1 MTAASTLA
9 AISIATSVA
18 GAGMTM
24 MGQQQQAKAQ
34 AASANY
40 QAAVARNNQQVAAW
54 QAQDAIDRG
63 KIETDKK
70 RMEAARLI
78 GRQRA
83 AQAGMGVIVDEDS
96 AGDITAETAEFGEW
110 DALNVQAN
118 AEREAYQIQVRAQNF
133 GSEAAL
139 LNMQASNAMTAGRTA
154 MFGTAIGAASSVSGK
169 WAGYKKEGIF

>member
-9 AISIATSVA
+9 AVSIATSVA

-118 AEREAYQIQVRAQNF
+118 AEREAYQIKVRAQNF

-154 MFGTAIGAASSVSGK
+154 MLGTAISGAGSVAGK